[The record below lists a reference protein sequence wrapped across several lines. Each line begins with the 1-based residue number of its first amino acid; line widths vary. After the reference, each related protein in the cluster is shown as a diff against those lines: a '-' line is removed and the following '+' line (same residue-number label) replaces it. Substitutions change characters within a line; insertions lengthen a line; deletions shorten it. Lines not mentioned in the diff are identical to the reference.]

1 MSEYI
6 ETDDASYF
14 RVRRQAYVSAELH
27 RRELHEI
34 FDDSWLYAAHLS
46 ELREPGD
53 FITRDVG
60 GRNLIIQR
68 RADGEPAVYLNACAH
83 RGAKVCAERQGN
95 SQRFTCPYH
104 GWTYDSHG
112 SLIGLPDKAA
122 YQHAG
127 QCHPELSLTRVK
139 HAVYRNF
146 LFIHY
151 AARQPSLET
160 YLGQAKDYI
169 DLICDQSEAELE
181 IIPGGFEHSIKANW
195 KLLAENGVDAYH
207 LPFAHKRY
215 LEYLNTLGTDPES
228 HKRHG
233 RGEALGNGHALIISG
248 PPSTGR
254 PIAYWSPLFP
264 EALKP
269 SIAAKFERLV
279 ERFGQARAEDI
290 AHTNK
295 SLFIFPNL
303 VINDILGLN
312 IRSFFPTAADEV
324 SVTVW
329 GAGFADETR
338 ESGRRGSMG

>member
-151 AARQPSLET
+151 GARQASLET

-215 LEYLNTLGTDPES
+215 LEYLNSLGTDPES

-295 SLFIFPNL
+295 KPVHLSQPGDQRHPRPEHPL
-303 VINDILGLN
+303 VLPD
-312 IRSFFPTAADEV
+312 
-324 SVTVW
+324 
-329 GAGFADETR
+329 
-338 ESGRRGSMG
+338 RRR